1 MYRVAQLVSPMGLG
15 RSAALVSG
23 SMMCSPAMVSGARF
37 MSVQGRVTNEDR
49 RWWLVHLECSPDVAP
64 TTFAAWLDCCGE
76 HTMKKLVERNIWTI
90 EQVAG
95 LTSDQIDELRF
106 AEGCVKMDIV
116 WEHARTILTPLRTRN
131 TTGGVES
138 ELQNRVLQLR
148 KQRELEKQRA
158 NILQERANTAA
169 GREDTMA
176 KLKDAIA
183 AKKEA
188 LRKMQMDKLKRQ
200 QQRQEYEAGVAGGAT
215 SEAEET
221 VGSTSVRD
229 TVSDVAEEL
238 SKKDTPKN

>member
-1 MYRVAQLVSPMGLG
+1 MVPFTRG
-15 RSAALVSG
+15 SALS
-23 SMMCSPAMVSGARF
+23 CSPRASMLVQSVVFNASRS
-37 MSVQGRVTNEDR
+37 MSIQGRVTNEDR
-49 RWWLVHLECSPDVAP
+49 RWWLVHLECSPDVVP

-95 LTSDQIDELRF
+95 LTSDQVDELRY

-116 WEHARTILTPLRTRN
+116 WEHARTILTPLRTRH
-131 TTGGVES
+131 TSGGVES
-138 ELQNRVLQLR
+138 ELQSRVLQLR

-158 NILQERANTAA
+158 SILQERANTAA

-188 LRKMQMDKLKRQ
+188 LRAMQMEKLKRQ
-200 QQRQEYEAGVAGGAT
+200 QQRQEYEAGTGNSGQKGEDVSV
-215 SEAEET
+215 SEAVNE
-221 VGSTSVRD
+221 
-229 TVSDVAEEL
+229 VAEDL
-238 SKKDTPKN
+238 NKGK